1 MKKKKGDTIEQSL
14 LEIDKAAA
22 EMKALLPD
30 EEKQAPKKKGVVVS
44 GTQDPD
50 WPLVGMTVEEAAKA
64 LRVSAR
70 TVQDML
76 AAGRLPG
83 RLIGNKWRI
92 SPKALNSFLD
102 SYEHEESED

>member
-1 MKKKKGDTIEQSL
+1 MKQKK
-14 LEIDKAAA
+14 
-22 EMKALLPD
+22 P
-30 EEKQAPKKKGVVVS
+30 KQETLQETAQKRRGVVVEEA
-44 GTQDPD
+44 QEPD

-102 SYEHEESED
+102 SYEHDERED

>member
-1 MKKKKGDTIEQSL
+1 MKKKKPK
-14 LEIDKAAA
+14 LETAQEPQETA
-22 EMKALLPD
+22 
-30 EEKQAPKKKGVVVS
+30 QKKHGVVIE
-44 GTQDPD
+44 GAQEPD

-83 RLIGNKWRI
+83 RLVGNKWRL
-92 SPKALNSFLD
+92 SPKALNNFLD
-102 SYEHEESED
+102 TYEHDERED

>member
-1 MKKKKGDTIEQSL
+1 MGMKKIE
-14 LEIDKAAA
+14 
-22 EMKALLPD
+22 PV
-30 EEKQAPKKKGVVVS
+30 KKKGVVVS
-44 GTQDPD
+44 GAQEAE
-50 WPLVGMTVEEAAKA
+50 WPLVGMTTEEAAQA

-92 SPKALNSFLD
+92 SPKALNNFLD
-102 SYEHEESED
+102 SYEHAEDED

>member
-1 MKKKKGDTIEQSL
+1 MTKKKPEF
-14 LEIDKAAA
+14 
-22 EMKALLPD
+22 D
-30 EEKQAPKKKGVVVS
+30 ELVPEKETPERKKGVVVS
-44 GTQDPD
+44 GAQEAE
-50 WPLVGMTVEEAAKA
+50 WPLVGMTVEEAAQA

-92 SPKALNSFLD
+92 SPKALNNFLD
-102 SYEHEESED
+102 TYEHDERED